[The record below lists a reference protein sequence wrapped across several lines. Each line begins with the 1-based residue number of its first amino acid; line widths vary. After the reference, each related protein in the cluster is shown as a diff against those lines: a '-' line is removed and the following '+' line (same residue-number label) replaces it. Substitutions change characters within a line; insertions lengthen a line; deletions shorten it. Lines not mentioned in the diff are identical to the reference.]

1 MDFKHIKLL
10 GTLNNGIVINIS
22 QRYSTPIYVYTSFKI
37 MKQERNDV
45 KEGIDKC
52 TFIDG
57 ILQNPLSITGRA
69 IRKVSMIKTPS
80 DRMTFIENSSKHQCS
95 LILLCILH

>member
-10 GTLNNGIVINIS
+10 GTLNNGRVINMS
-22 QRYSTPIYVYTSFKI
+22 WRYSTPIYVYTSFKI
-37 MKQERNDV
+37 MKQEHKDM
-45 KEGIDKC
+45 KEGIDKP

-69 IRKVSMIKTPS
+69 IRKVSMIKTLS
-80 DRMTFIENSSKHQCS
+80 NRMTFIENSSKHQCS